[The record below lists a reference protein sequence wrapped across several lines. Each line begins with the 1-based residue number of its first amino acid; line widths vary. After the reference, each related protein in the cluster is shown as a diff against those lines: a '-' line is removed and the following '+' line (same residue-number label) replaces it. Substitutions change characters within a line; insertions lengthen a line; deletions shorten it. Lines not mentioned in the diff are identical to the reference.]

1 MRGRKERILE
11 KVKPIYI
18 LSILLIGLLV
28 IVFGRTFGVLFIS
41 ANLVFILIILLLLK
55 RYRTTM
61 KKAFG
66 YMARFLV
73 IVYGLFLLS
82 FIAVEGFILYELE
95 KSKDVNA
102 EEIDV
107 VIILGAGLKG
117 EIPSK
122 TLISRLEAGRAFLLE
137 NKELPVVVSGGQGEG
152 ESIPE
157 AEAMGRYLKEHGI
170 SEERIIYEKA
180 STTTYEN
187 LRNSKEI
194 LHELGMKKP
203 SVLIVT
209 SDYHVVRAKMI
220 ADELALDSHGLAGK
234 SPFLV
239 KVNYFIREY
248 FAIVKTFGE
257 KVLS

>member
-1 MRGRKERILE
+1 MK

-18 LSILLIGLLV
+18 LCILLIGLLV
-28 IVFGRTFGVLFIS
+28 ILFGRTFGVLFIS
-41 ANLVFILIILLLLK
+41 ANLVFILIILFLLK
-55 RYRTTM
+55 RYRASM

-66 YMARFLV
+66 YMARFLM
-73 IVYGLFLLS
+73 IVYGVFLLS

-107 VIILGAGLKG
+107 DVVIILGAGLKG

-122 TLISRLEAGRAFLLE
+122 TLLSRLEAGKAFLLE

-157 AEAMGRYLKEHGI
+157 AEAMGLYLMEHGI

-187 LRNSKEI
+187 IRNSREI
-194 LHELGMKKP
+194 LHGMGMKNLN
-203 SVLIVT
+203 VLIVT

-220 ADELALDSHGLAGK
+220 ADELGLDSQGLAGN
-234 SPFLV
+234 SPFFV

-248 FAIVKTFGE
+248 FAIMKTLGE

>member
-1 MRGRKERILE
+1 MK

-18 LSILLIGLLV
+18 LCILLIGLLV
-28 IVFGRTFGVLFIS
+28 ILFGRTFGVLFIS
-41 ANLVFILIILLLLK
+41 ANLVFILIILFLLK
-55 RYRTTM
+55 RYRASM
-61 KKAFG
+61 KKAFD
-66 YMARFLV
+66 YMARFLM
-73 IVYGLFLLS
+73 IVYGVFLLS
-82 FIAVEGFILYELE
+82 FIAVEGFIIYELE

-102 EEIDV
+102 EEIDVDV

-122 TLISRLEAGRAFLLE
+122 TLLSRLEAGKAFLLE

-157 AEAMGRYLKEHGI
+157 AEAMGLYLMEHGI

-187 LRNSKEI
+187 IRNSREI
-194 LHELGMKKP
+194 LHGMGMKNLN
-203 SVLIVT
+203 VLIVT

-220 ADELALDSHGLAGK
+220 ADELGLDSQGLAGN
-234 SPFLV
+234 SPFFV

-248 FAIVKTFGE
+248 FAIMKTLGE

>member
-1 MRGRKERILE
+1 MK

-28 IVFGRTFGVLFIS
+28 ILFGRTFGVLFIS
-41 ANLVFILIILLLLK
+41 ANLVFILIILFLLK
-55 RYRTTM
+55 RYRASM
-61 KKAFG
+61 KKAFD
-66 YMARFLV
+66 YMARFLM
-73 IVYGLFLLS
+73 IVYGVFLLS

-122 TLISRLEAGRAFLLE
+122 TLLSRLEAGKAFLLE

-157 AEAMGRYLKEHGI
+157 AEAMGLYLMEHGI
-170 SEERIIYEKA
+170 SEGRIIYEKT

-187 LRNSKEI
+187 LRNSREI
-194 LHELGMKKP
+194 LHGMGMKNP

-220 ADELALDSHGLAGK
+220 ADELGLDSHGLAGN
-234 SPFLV
+234 SPFFV

-248 FAIVKTFGE
+248 FAIVKTLGE

>member
-1 MRGRKERILE
+1 MK

-18 LSILLIGLLV
+18 LCILLIGLLV
-28 IVFGRTFGVLFIS
+28 ILFGRTFGVLFIS
-41 ANLVFILIILLLLK
+41 ANLVFILIILFLLK
-55 RYRTTM
+55 RYRASM
-61 KKAFG
+61 KKAFD
-66 YMARFLV
+66 YMARFLM
-73 IVYGLFLLS
+73 IVYGVFLLS

-107 VIILGAGLKG
+107 DVVIILGAGLKG

-122 TLISRLEAGRAFLLE
+122 TLLSRLEAGKAFLLE

-157 AEAMGRYLKEHGI
+157 AEAMGLYLMEHGI

-187 LRNSKEI
+187 IRNSMEI
-194 LHELGMKKP
+194 LQGMGMKNLN
-203 SVLIVT
+203 VLIVT

-220 ADELALDSHGLAGK
+220 ADELGLDSQGLAGN
-234 SPFLV
+234 SPFFV

-248 FAIVKTFGE
+248 FAIMKTLGE